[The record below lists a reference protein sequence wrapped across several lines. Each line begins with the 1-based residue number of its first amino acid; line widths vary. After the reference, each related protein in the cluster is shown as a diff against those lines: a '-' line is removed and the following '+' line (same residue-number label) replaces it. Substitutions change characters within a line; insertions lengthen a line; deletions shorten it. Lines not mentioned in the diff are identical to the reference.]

1 MTLTQVYMKLKT
13 LGLPVAYMAFKT
25 VVSPPFIVYFVD
37 SEEVRG
43 GDFDNSIIDRSLTVE
58 FYSDTKNETTERA
71 IEALFVGCD
80 IKKSETW
87 IDSEKMLQVAYDID
101 YVFKK

>member
-1 MTLTQVYMKLKT
+1 MTLTQVYAKLKT

-37 SEEVRG
+37 SEEIRG

-80 IKKSETW
+80 ITKSETW
-87 IDSEKMLQVAYDID
+87 IDFFFKQKTAYEID

>member
-1 MTLTQVYMKLKT
+1 MTLAQVFTKLKT
-13 LGLPVAYMAFKT
+13 LGLPVTYRAFKT
-25 VVSPPFIVYFVD
+25 VVSPPFIVYFVG

-71 IEALFVGCD
+71 IEALFIGCD
-80 IKKSETW
+80 ITKNEAW
-87 IDSEKMLQVAYDID
+87 IDSEKMLQVAYSID